1 MRLLFTLQL
10 VALDLLLRGPRFY
23 ADHPRAIGYLVASAA
38 LLHLAASLRASRAAR
53 LAIAL
58 LIAVAVT
65 LQAAFFRYY
74 HAPLDD
80 QAALAARLAWG
91 DVRPVAVRALPALAL
106 IAVALTALEYAWLS
120 RFPIQSAR
128 RRRLAAA
135 VALVIGL
142 AVGGPPRHGTIE
154 IRTAA
159 AATSFARPRIAPA
172 RLDHRALPPL
182 ASTRD
187 RLPSVLFL
195 LTESIRAE
203 DWCKDASA
211 PCELSPQLSAL
222 LPDRVALTEMRSVT
236 SYTAVSVSVLLTGLA
251 QLGPREPIASAPDL
265 FDIARA
271 TRSAAGA
278 LSVHY
283 WSSHAPSFFERSNP
297 EGAVDSYLTGEI
309 MLGKPIEDVEQ
320 EAVMGGLDRR
330 LKDACVERIGKLEP
344 PYLAMVHWSGT
355 HAPYYFEDQDARYR
369 PYGRVVTWSGM
380 EDLHRS
386 YKNSMLEQDR
396 SLAACARAFRE
407 ANRGRPHVIVL
418 TSDHG
423 ESFGDHWAIHHGQ
436 HLYDTQVHVPAF
448 VASFEGA
455 LQPAE
460 ERALSSQKGA
470 FVTHFD
476 LVPTLLD
483 VLGVL
488 DHPTL
493 APHVARMPGR
503 SLLRPPPAVTPMLP
517 ITNCTGMWQC
527 PLDAW
532 GVLSGDR
539 KLFSQVWDGE
549 WRCLAL
555 AGGEREVDLARCGD
569 LQEASRRFFEKKPNG
584 MANR

>member
-10 VALDLLLRGPRFY
+10 VVLDLVLRGPRFY
-23 ADHPRAIGYLVASAA
+23 VDHPRAIGYLVASAA
-38 LLHLAASLRASRAAR
+38 LLHLVASAR
-53 LAIAL
+53 TGRGARVALSL
-58 LIAVAVT
+58 LIAAAIT

-74 HAPLDD
+74 PAPLDD

-91 DVRPVAVRALPALAL
+91 DVRPVAMRALPALAA
-106 IAVALTALEYAWLS
+106 IALGLTALELTWLT
-120 RFPIQSAR
+120 RWPVR
-128 RRRLAAA
+128 TPRRLVAV
-135 VALVIGL
+135 VALAIGV
-142 AVGGPPRHGTIE
+142 AIGGPPRHATTE

-172 RLDHRALPPL
+172 KLDHRALPPL
-182 ASTRD
+182 SSQRK

-195 LTESIRAE
+195 LTESVRAD
-203 DWCKDASA
+203 DWCKDPAE
-211 PCELSPQLSAL
+211 PCELSPEVHAL
-222 LPDRVALTEMRSVT
+222 LPDRVAFTEMRSVT
-236 SYTAVSVSVLLTGLA
+236 SYTAVSMSVLLTGLA
-251 QLGPREPIASAPDL
+251 QLGPRQPIASAPDL

-271 TRSAAGA
+271 TRTAAGA
-278 LSVHY
+278 LGVHY
-283 WSSHAPSFFERSNP
+283 WSSHAPSFFERANP

-309 MLGKPIEDVEQ
+309 MLGRPIEDVEQ

-330 LKDACVERIGKLEP
+330 LSAACVERLGKLEP

-355 HAPYYFEDQDARYR
+355 HAPYFFEDKDARYR

-386 YKNSMLEQDR
+386 YRNSMLEQDR
-396 SLAACARAFRE
+396 SLGACVRAFRD
-407 ANRGRPHVIVL
+407 ANRGKPHLIVL

-436 HLYDTQVHVPAF
+436 HLYDQQIHVPAF
-448 VASFEGA
+448 IAAFDGA
-455 LQPAE
+455 LDADQEAAL
-460 ERALSSQKGA
+460 RAARGA

-476 LVPTLLD
+476 VLPTILD
-483 VLGVL
+483 ALGVL

-493 APHVARMPGR
+493 GRDVARLPGR

-532 GVLSGDR
+532 GVLAGDR

-549 WRCLAL
+549 WRCLTL
-555 AGGEREVDLARCGD
+555 AGGEREVDLARCSD

-584 MANR
+584 MPNR